1 MSGIMGQADDGA
13 SPPTAQVTPGG
24 AAPRVYAALLRNKD
38 FRNLSVS
45 TFASALGDWI
55 GFLAILALTEDI
67 LGQTRAAAFAVSAV
81 MAARV
86 LPSMLLGPVAGVF
99 VDRWDRKRLMIA
111 CDVGR
116 GIVMA
121 LIPFS
126 DEILTLLLATLV
138 IEVMSSLFGPAKD
151 AVFPTL
157 VKRHELVAANQ
168 LNLMLT
174 YGTLPLAG
182 VLFASMIGLAG
193 PLSGTI
199 PYLAERAVA
208 LPIWFNAVSFLA
220 SAPLIARL
228 RTPHPRGRLGDTAA
242 PSAWVEL
249 REGFVF
255 IGRHPVIRALILGVM
270 VAFAAAGAVI
280 STGQFFA
287 RILNAGQSGFGILV
301 AVVGVGLVAG
311 LAASSVLSARL
322 APERLFA
329 PGIGVAGGAL
339 IVAALMPTLTLAALP
354 AMVMGAGAGVSF
366 IVGYTIL
373 QSRADDRIRGRT
385 FGAMNSGVRAAIF
398 LSTTTAPFLV
408 GLIGPE
414 RRVDGVYAYAVGGIR
429 LTLVAA
435 GTLALV
441 GAVLTGRTFHRAVTQ
456 HPELDRPI
464 GADLPPR
471 PASRGLFVVFEGGD
485 GAGKS
490 TQMRLLRA
498 AVEREGHD
506 VLVTREPG
514 GTPIGERVREIL
526 LSRSSEG
533 MVDRAEALL
542 YAAARAQHVDE
553 VIRPALQEGTVVL
566 CDRFVDS
573 SVVYQGAGRG
583 LGEGEVEQ
591 LNRWATA
598 ELQPDLVVL
607 LDLDPGEGLQ
617 RVEGEPDRLEAA
629 GLDFHRTV
637 ARAYRLRA
645 ATDAAR
651 YLVLDATRPVNE
663 LHAQIRAAV
672 VARLQQLPSN
682 EGERID
688 VSGGLAGETTEGGG

>member
-1 MSGIMGQADDGA
+1 MGQADDGA
-13 SPPTAQVTPGG
+13 SLPTAQVAPGG
-24 AAPRVYAALLRNKD
+24 ASPRVYTALLRNRD
-38 FRNLSVS
+38 FRNLSLS
-45 TFASALGDWI
+45 TFFSALGDWI

-67 LGQTRAAAFAVSAV
+67 LGTSRAAAFAVSAV

-126 DEILTLLLATLV
+126 DEILALLLATLV

-157 VKRHELVAANQ
+157 VQRSELVVANQ
-168 LNLMLT
+168 LNLMVT

-182 VLFASMIGLAG
+182 VLFASLNALAG

-199 PYLAERAVA
+199 PYLVDRPVA
-208 LPIWFNAVSFLA
+208 LPIWFNAASFLL

-228 RTPHPRGRLGDTAA
+228 QTPHPRHNIGDTAA
-242 PSAWVEL
+242 PSAWEEL
-249 REGFVF
+249 REGFRF
-255 IGRHPVIRALILGVM
+255 IGGHPIIRALIAGVM

-280 STGQFFA
+280 STGGFFA
-287 RILNAGQSGFGILV
+287 RVLRSGTSGFGILV
-301 AVVGVGLVAG
+301 AVVGIGLVIGLVASP
-311 LAASSVLSARL
+311 ALSARL

-329 PGIGVAGGAL
+329 PGIGTAGVAL
-339 IVAALMPTLTLAALP
+339 VVAALMPTLPLAVLP
-354 AMVMGAGAGVSF
+354 TIVMGAGAGVAF

-398 LSTTTAPFLV
+398 GSTTAAPFLV
-408 GLIGPE
+408 GVIGREQAFGGYAIGGVRVTLIS
-414 RRVDGVYAYAVGGIR
+414 
-429 LTLVAA
+429 A
-435 GTLALV
+435 GLLALT
-441 GAVLTGRTFHRAVTQ
+441 GAVLTGRALHRAVSD
-456 HPELDRPI
+456 HPELAQPLGTDSLAPH
-464 GADLPPR
+464 A
-471 PASRGLFVVFEGGD
+471 RGLLVVFEGGD

-490 TQMRLLRA
+490 TQMRLLRSTI
-498 AVEREGHD
+498 EREGHEA
-506 VLVTREPG
+506 LVTREPG

-533 MVDRAEALL
+533 MVPRAEALL

-553 VIRPALQEGTVVL
+553 VLRPALEAGTVVL

-583 LGEGEVEQ
+583 LGEDQVER
-591 LNRWATA
+591 LNDWATDD
-598 ELQPDLVVL
+598 LQPDLVVL

-637 ARAYRLRA
+637 ARAYRRRA
-645 ATDAAR
+645 AADSSR
-651 YLVLDATRPVNE
+651 YLVLDGSRPVEE
-663 LHAQIRAAV
+663 LHAQIRRAV
-672 VARLQQLPSN
+672 LARLRPVA
-682 EGERID
+682 D
-688 VSGGLAGETTEGGG
+688 ASGGRLDVGGLPANGTVEGGA

>member
-1 MSGIMGQADDGA
+1 MGQVDDGA
-13 SPPTAQVTPGG
+13 SVPADGTPGG
-24 AAPRVYAALLRNKD
+24 VSPRVYAALLKNRD
-38 FRNLSVS
+38 FRNLGLS

-67 LGQTRAAAFAVSAV
+67 LGTTRAAAFAVSGV

-126 DEILTLLLATLV
+126 NEILTLLLATLV

-157 VKRHELVAANQ
+157 VPRSQLVVANQ
-168 LNLMLT
+168 LNLMVT
-174 YGTLPLAG
+174 YGTLPLGG
-182 VLFASMIGLAG
+182 VLFASLVSLAG
-193 PLSGTI
+193 PLSSAI
-199 PYLAERAVA
+199 PYLAERPTA

-228 RTPHPRGRLGDTAA
+228 HAPAPARRAGGPSA
-242 PSAWVEL
+242 PSAWDEL
-249 REGFVF
+249 REGFTF
-255 IGRHPVIRALILGVM
+255 IGHHPIIRSLIVGVM

-287 RILNAGQSGFGILV
+287 RVLRSGNSGFGILV
-301 AVVGVGLVAG
+301 AVVGVGLVVGLVASAG
-311 LAASSVLSARL
+311 LTTRL

-339 IVAALMPTLTLAALP
+339 IVAALMPTLPLAVGP
-354 AMVMGAGAGVSF
+354 AMLMGAGAGVSF

-385 FGAMNSGVRAAIF
+385 FGAMNSGVRFSIF
-398 LSTTTAPFLV
+398 ASTTAAPFLV
-408 GLIGPE
+408 GVIGRERAFEGYTIGGVRITLI
-414 RRVDGVYAYAVGGIR
+414 
-429 LTLVAA
+429 AA
-435 GTLALV
+435 GVLALG
-441 GAVLTGRTFHRAVTQ
+441 GAVLTGRALHRAVVT
-456 HPELDRPI
+456 HPEYDRPL
-464 GADLPPR
+464 GDQSVPTA
-471 PASRGLFVVFEGGD
+471 AGGRGLFVVFEGGD
-485 GAGKS
+485 GTGKS
-490 TQMRLLRA
+490 TQIRLLRA
-498 AVEREGHD
+498 AVEREGRD

-514 GTPIGERVREIL
+514 GTPIGEHVREIL
-526 LSRSSEG
+526 LSRDSDA
-533 MVDRAEALL
+533 MVDRTEALL
-542 YAAARAQHVDE
+542 YAASRAQHVE
-553 VIRPALQEGTVVL
+553 QVIRPSLERGTVVL

-583 LGEGEVEQ
+583 LGEAAVER
-591 LNRWATA
+591 LNQWATGGLTA
-598 ELQPDLVVL
+598 DLVVL
-607 LDLDPGEGLQ
+607 LDLDADESLL

-629 GLDFHRTV
+629 GLPFHRTV
-637 ARAYRLRA
+637 AKAYRRRA
-645 ATDAAR
+645 EKDPSR
-651 YLVLDATRPVNE
+651 YLVLDARLPVE
-663 LHAQIRAAV
+663 TLH
-672 VARLQQLPSN
+672 
-682 EGERID
+682 ERIRQA
-688 VSGGLAGETTEGGG
+688 VLTRLEPAGVGPGGHRVDDGGEGDA